1 MIKSPHSFSIMPQL
15 LCVIWLA
22 CTILPGIPWYLK
34 FYIIPPISI
43 SFMISIAALK
53 INDTRRNIINEYCLL
68 IEHHANDATWLYN
81 ELYELSKKYNS
92 TMFNKTHKAKYE
104 ILKTYLET
112 HQLESG
118 KENHSSIPNIPYHR
132 RTEQPLQKV
141 SIKNHVNQYNK
152 ELYDKVWQF
161 LDGYITTT
169 LTPFY
174 TESDI
179 NIIKHC
185 TFEFFIN
192 DRRSIPV
199 TNRVTIPEYLSMQ
212 DIAHFFHNLSELM
225 SYYKKLKQIDYFKY
239 ITCFMDLKDYDSQS
253 LYGNSTRT
261 SGSSII
267 PLHRITDNNNP
278 ISDFVKK
285 TKEEMPHNQRIIS

>member
-1 MIKSPHSFSIMPQL
+1 MTKPPFSIMPQL

-22 CTILPGIPWYLK
+22 CTILPDIPWYLK
-34 FYIIPPISI
+34 LCIIPPVSI
-43 SFMISIAALK
+43 SFIAFLVALR
-53 INDTRRNIINEYCLL
+53 INDTRREIIDEYCLL
-68 IEHHANDATWLYN
+68 IEDHANDATWLNN

-92 TMFNKTHKAKYE
+92 TMFNKIHKAKYE

-112 HQLESG
+112 HQPASE
-118 KENHSSIPNIPYHR
+118 KETPSPIPNISSLPH
-132 RTEQPLQKV
+132 TKQPQPEASLKD
-141 SIKNHVNQYNK
+141 HVNQYNK

-161 LDGYITTT
+161 LNEYITTT

-174 TESDI
+174 MESDI
-179 NIIKHC
+179 NIIKHS

-192 DRRSIPV
+192 DRRSIPAI
-199 TNRVTIPEYLSMQ
+199 NRVTIPEYLSMQ

-267 PLHRITDNNNP
+267 PLHRITDSNNP
-278 ISDFVKK
+278 VSDFVKK
-285 TKEEMPHNQRIIS
+285 TKKEMPHNQRIIS

>member
-1 MIKSPHSFSIMPQL
+1 M
-15 LCVIWLA
+15 
-22 CTILPGIPWYLK
+22 
-34 FYIIPPISI
+34 
-43 SFMISIAALK
+43 
-53 INDTRRNIINEYCLL
+53 
-68 IEHHANDATWLYN
+68 TWLNN

-92 TMFNKTHKAKYE
+92 TIFNKIHKAKYE
-104 ILKTYLET
+104 ILRTYLET
-112 HQLESG
+112 HPATER
-118 KENHSSIPNIPYHR
+118 EIPSPVPSTPYPSFM
-132 RTEQPLQKV
+132 EQPKPQV
-141 SIKNHVNQYNK
+141 SLKDHVNQYNK
-152 ELYDKVWQF
+152 ELYNKVWQF
-161 LDGYITTT
+161 LDGYITAT

-174 TESDI
+174 TENDI
-179 NIIKHC
+179 NTIKHS

-199 TNRVTIPEYLSMQ
+199 TSRVTIPEYLSMQ

-261 SGSSII
+261 SSSSII
-267 PLHRITDNNNP
+267 PLYRISENNNP

-285 TKEEMPHNQRIIS
+285 IKEEMPHNQRIIS